1 MVSANA
7 EETVPAVPRRELGG
21 LEVSAVGYGAMGL
34 SGVYGEA
41 DDEQSLPTLHQ
52 LLDHGVDFIDTADV
66 YGAGH
71 NEELIGRL
79 LAERRR
85 EVVLATKF
93 GGGREMGL
101 GRPEYVRQAIDASLS
116 RLGTDHVDLYYL
128 HRLDPTTPIEDTVG
142 AMREL
147 VVAGKVRHLGL
158 SEVSAAT
165 LRRAHAVHP
174 ITAVQQEYSLFT
186 REPERELL
194 PAMRELGVGLVAY
207 SPLGRGVLTG
217 LSSVAEVE
225 NLETRQQR
233 YPRFEEES
241 LRRNIE
247 LTRPL
252 RQRAEELGLA
262 PAQLALAWVLAQG
275 EDVVPIPGSRR
286 IANVTSNVRAAA
298 TPVDESAIAELST
311 AFPPGTAAGQRYPDA
326 GMARV
331 EQ

>member
-225 NLETRQQR
+225 NLEARQQR

-298 TPVDESAIAELST
+298 TPVDESAIAELSA